1 MCKRNVLSI
10 LICFISIACYCQID
24 SQFEKKALKGNA
36 KAQYELARSFM
47 RYKDTIQALRWYKE
61 SAKQGYHQA
70 CFDLAMFYD
79 KVKDYKEAA
88 VWCEKTTGG
97 YPWVLLGKYYK
108 NGIGVEKDYNKAAY
122 WYNRYLQANKPTKKS
137 DCWSSSIRDEMFRLA
152 ECYDS
157 LRNYSDATQWYKA
170 ILYEKYDTYEER
182 NIVAELRA
190 AAGMHRICYLG
201 LDGNKTSEKYF
212 SEFLKRGGNA
222 SFTLEFIAND
232 NEMSKYWL
240 EYAVTF
246 GQVKAYYIMGLARE
260 YGLYGIEKNIK
271 DAYDWYLK
279 AAKQNYYDAY
289 LDVAIMSEKGVG
301 TSRNEEYA
309 CKLYEWILGNLKSYV
324 DKSTYYRAMGHLGI
338 MYYYGRS
345 VSRDSQ
351 KAFTY
356 LSESWRQCN
365 DSDVLWTLSNC
376 YRYGQGTDIDNK
388 MADVLKKL
396 AEIYGNENAIM
407 IKKRIESLKMSI
419 NQ

>member
-122 WYNRYLQANKPTKKS
+122 WYDRFLSANKPTKKS
-137 DCWSSSIRDEMFRLA
+137 DCWGSPIRDEMLRLA

-157 LRNYSDATQWYKA
+157 LRNYSAAVQWYKT
-170 ILYEKYDTYEER
+170 ILYEKYNTYEER
-182 NIVAELRA
+182 NVVAEIRA

-201 LDGNKTSEKYF
+201 
-212 SEFLKRGGNA
+212 
-222 SFTLEFIAND
+222 
-232 NEMSKYWL
+232 
-240 EYAVTF
+240 
-246 GQVKAYYIMGLARE
+246 
-260 YGLYGIEKNIK
+260 
-271 DAYDWYLK
+271 
-279 AAKQNYYDAY
+279 
-289 LDVAIMSEKGVG
+289 
-301 TSRNEEYA
+301 
-309 CKLYEWILGNLKSYV
+309 
-324 DKSTYYRAMGHLGI
+324 H
-338 MYYYGRS
+338 
-345 VSRDSQ
+345 
-351 KAFTY
+351 
-356 LSESWRQCN
+356 
-365 DSDVLWTLSNC
+365 
-376 YRYGQGTDIDNK
+376 
-388 MADVLKKL
+388 
-396 AEIYGNENAIM
+396 
-407 IKKRIESLKMSI
+407 
-419 NQ
+419 